1 MAGSALGSAV
11 EHSLHTRGV
20 GGSNPPAR
28 TIFLTACVLALA
40 TSIFYGL
47 ALSRQPVGRD
57 EARIVSAAQ
66 QPITGVVIN
75 AGDRWL
81 QPIPVLATKAAH
93 VVRPGFHA
101 GRWASVAISAI
112 NVGLMFLVVSRIF
125 RSQIPALAAALIL
138 AFTPAHMTF
147 GRTGAEA
154 IYIVPFVL
162 LWLYGLVTF
171 VGRDRPVAI
180 ALASAALGAGVYTT
194 TAAPL
199 TMAFLWV
206 AMIIAL
212 WIAGRR
218 KLSTLGVAAGAF
230 AVMLLPLAV
239 WFALNPQTYPD
250 TYGSWAIHAAHVR
263 SPADG
268 LSAFVNRNTLGTRAT
283 MYWALIDPSYLFFSS
298 ERGRAPLL
306 WIAAPLIIAGI
317 VRCVKKTRT
326 APASIT
332 LLGTLIAPLA
342 GAGFGEPQYIA
353 NALALLPFVTLLAAY
368 GVDWIREL
376 IAGRPE
382 REAGQEY
389 ETNEIHQS
397 TAQY

>member
-1 MAGSALGSAV
+1 MSGSALGSAV

-28 TIFLTACVLALA
+28 TILLTACLLTLA

-66 QPITGVVIN
+66 QPMTGVLIN

-81 QPIPVLATKAAH
+81 QPIPVYATKAAH

-101 GRWASVAISAI
+101 GRWASVAVSAI
-112 NVGLMFLVVSRIF
+112 NVGLMFLVAWRIF
-125 RSQIPALAAALIL
+125 GSQIPALAAALIL
-138 AFTPAHMTF
+138 LFTPAHMTF

-154 IYIVPFVL
+154 IYVVPFVL
-162 LWLYGLVTF
+162 LWLYGLLTF
-171 VGRDRPVAI
+171 VEKDRPEAI

-212 WIAGRR
+212 WIARRR
-218 KLSTLGVAAGAF
+218 KLSTLGAAAGGF
-230 AVMLLPLAV
+230 VVMLVPLAV

-250 TYGSWAIHAAHVR
+250 TYGSWAIHAAHAR
-263 SPADG
+263 NPLDG
-268 LSAFVNRNTLGTRAT
+268 LRAFVNRNTLGTRA
-283 MYWALIDPSYLFFSS
+283 MLYWGLIDPSYLFFSS

-306 WIAAPLIIAGI
+306 WIAAPLVIAGL
-317 VRCVKKTRT
+317 VRCVRQVPRVS
-326 APASIT
+326 AVIT
-332 LLGTLIAPLA
+332 LAGTLIAPLA
-342 GAGFGEPQYIA
+342 GAGFGQPQYIA
-353 NALALLPFVTLLAAY
+353 NALAWLPFVTLLAAY
-368 GVDWIREL
+368 SVDWAIDFTPLR
-376 IAGRPE
+376 RPPIE
-382 REAGQEY
+382 HRLDTDDSGEFK
-389 ETNEIHQS
+389 EIS
-397 TAQY
+397 V